1 MSGEQE
7 GVRVGVKQT
16 GRQMKTGRERGR
28 TRKQSLVRQK
38 ELGFE
43 KVKEKD
49 HLEGERRVYHV

>member
-1 MSGEQE
+1 MT
-7 GVRVGVKQT
+7 QT

-28 TRKQSLVRQK
+28 TRKQSLVRKK

-49 HLEGERRVYHV
+49 HLEGERRVYQV